1 MNTLIVCSIKINT
14 ISDIGQG
21 VGMEIMLGQCCGILN
36 YYNPSGEK
44 YLCISELS
52 INYQVN

>member
-1 MNTLIVCSIKINT
+1 MAILNT